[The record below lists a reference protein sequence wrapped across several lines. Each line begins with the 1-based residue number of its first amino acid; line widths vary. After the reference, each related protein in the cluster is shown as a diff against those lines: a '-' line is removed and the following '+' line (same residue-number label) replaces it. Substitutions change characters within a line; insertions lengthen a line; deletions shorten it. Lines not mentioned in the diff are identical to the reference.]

1 MIPKYNE
8 MYNEI
13 LFVLNKHEELRL
25 LDLTKEVS
33 NLLNLSDEERNLTL
47 DNGKQAIIY
56 YRLGWAKTYLAKAG
70 LLETVKRGVFRI
82 TQEGKKVLESGT
94 KITNEFLMKYESF
107 VEFVKPNK
115 NIQKET
121 NIEEDDTPENDTPIE
136 NIDKSIKMISS
147 RLSDELLEMI
157 LSKEPIFFERLVLDL
172 LNKMGYAFDNDSAIA
187 TKYSGD
193 EGIDG
198 IIKEDKF
205 GFNNIYIQAKRWS
218 GAVGRPEIQK
228 FLGAVAGQGGSKGLF
243 MTTSTFT
250 RDAIEF
256 AKKQLQVK
264 LILVD
269 GKMLTNLMMEY
280 NLGVSIETTY
290 EIKRIDMDY
299 FDDETS

>member
-8 MYNEI
+8 MYKEV
-13 LFVLNKHEELRL
+13 LVVLNKHEELKL
-25 LDLTKEVS
+25 LDLTNEVS
-33 NLLNLSDEERNLTL
+33 NLLNLSDNDKNQTL
-47 DNGKQAIIY
+47 NNGKQTIIY
-56 YRLGWAKTYLAKAG
+56 YRLGWTKTYLAKAG
-70 LLETVKRGVFRI
+70 LLETIRRGVFKI
-82 TQEGKKVLESGT
+82 TAEGKKVLESDVR
-94 KITNEFLMKYESF
+94 ITNEYLMKYKSF
-107 VEFVKPNK
+107 AEFLKPIKPNK
-115 NIQKET
+115 SVT
-121 NIEEDDTPENDTPIE
+121 IEEVNTEESSTPIE

-172 LNKMGYAFDNDSAIA
+172 LNRMGYAFDNESAIT

-193 EGIDG
+193 EGVDG

-218 GAVGRPEIQK
+218 DTVGRPEIQR
-228 FLGAVAGQGGSKGLF
+228 FLGAVAGQGGIKGLF
-243 MTTSTFT
+243 ITTSSFT
-250 RDAIEF
+250 KEAINF

-269 GKMLTNLMMEY
+269 GKMLANLMMEY
-280 NLGVSIETTY
+280 NLGVSVENTY

-299 FDDETS
+299 FDEEIS